1 MQHTASLDPLRGNLL
16 TIHCSCYHMS
26 VWMIYMMYVCGC
38 MYCGMHVEVREV
50 LWSQFSPSAI
60 FWGSQVTGLMAGTIP
75 SSVVR
80 TVCYFVFL
88 IPLAQPFEKQSDSL
102 KSARDTT
109 APSSPTCLIA
119 VALTELFLTQSL
131 PAICVLLQ
139 C

>member
-1 MQHTASLDPLRGNLL
+1 
-16 TIHCSCYHMS
+16 
-26 VWMIYMMYVCGC
+26 MMYVCGC